1 MKVDKE
7 FIRKVAANARLE
19 LTDEEVKKFI
29 PEFKEILESFSS
41 MDEIELDANTKIS
54 VQPIEIKNRLRDDT
68 PTDCLP
74 QEEAVEN
81 SHHKK
86 DGYFKGPKA
95 I

>member
-1 MKVDKE
+1 MNVDQE

-19 LTDEEVKKFI
+19 LTDAEVEKFI
-29 PEFKEILESFSS
+29 PEFKEILENFSS
-41 MDEIELDANTKIS
+41 MDEIKLDKNTKIS
-54 VQPIEIKNRLRDDT
+54 VQPIEIKNRLRDDK

-74 QEEAVEN
+74 QDKAIEN
-81 SHHKK
+81 STHKK